1 MKLSFIILTYNSE
14 NDIRDCLN
22 SLLKNFDSKEAE
34 IIVWDNSSKDNTKN
48 ILKEYKNFDFIR
60 IIFSDKNIG
69 FAEGNNQ
76 ASKYAKGKYIALL
89 NADTI
94 SDYNVFKEIVDYME
108 HNEKV
113 GIVGPKC
120 IDENGVIQESYG
132 DEPSILKE
140 VRGKIFMSLY
150 LEKFSLIKKI
160 KNKILQKEKPTEVG
174 WIGGACA
181 VIRKNLWDRLKGLDP
196 TYFFSNGDMIDFCYR
211 AKKLGYISI
220 YYPGVSI
227 IHKGS
232 RSVTRDLKTRIM
244 GLKKGYLGTLYFF
257 SKNKKGIIYIYLT
270 KLVFIIISF
279 IKGILALFLSIF
291 DKKFKDLSFSH
302 LIVSFFLIK
311 NFFNNDFARLCQ
323 E

>member
-1 MKLSFIILTYNSE
+1 M
-14 NDIRDCLN
+14 
-22 SLLKNFDSKEAE
+22 
-34 IIVWDNSSKDNTKN
+34 
-48 ILKEYKNFDFIR
+48 EYKNFDFIR

-69 FAEGNNQ
+69 FAEGNNL
-76 ASKYAKGKYIALL
+76 ASKYTKGKYIVLL

-94 SDYNVFKEIVDYME
+94 SDYNVFKEIVDCVE
-108 HNEKV
+108 NNEKV

-140 VRGKIFMSLY
+140 IRGKIFMPLY
-150 LEKFSLIKKI
+150 LEKFGLIKKI
-160 KNKILQKEKPTEVG
+160 KNKILQKDELAEVG
-174 WIGGACA
+174 WIGGACV
-181 VIRKNLWDRLKGLDP
+181 VIIKDLWERLGGLDSA
-196 TYFFSNGDMIDFCYR
+196 YFFSNGDMIDFCYR
-211 AKKLGYISI
+211 AKKLGYLSV
-220 YYPGVSI
+220 YYPKVSI

-270 KLVFIIISF
+270 KIVFIILSF
-279 IKGILALFLSIF
+279 MKGISALFLSIF
-291 DKKFKDLSFSH
+291 DIKFKDLSFSH
-302 LIVSFFLIK
+302 LIVSSFLIK
-311 NFFNNDFARLCQ
+311 NFFNNDFIRLCQ